1 MLPARACD
9 VVSAGVALA
18 CQEAGTGELVVL
30 LHGLG
35 SRGADWEQQQRALSG
50 AYRVLTPDLRG
61 HGESP
66 HPPGSWSMADF
77 ARDVAVLLRQ
87 RSTEP
92 VHLVG
97 LSLGGMVAF
106 QLLADHPD
114 LVRSAVIV
122 NSGPAFPGRTLLG
135 RLLIWSRLLLVRW
148 KGLPA
153 LGDTIAR
160 RLFPKPD
167 QHEMRRRFMAGF
179 VRNDPGSYARTL
191 KAIQRFDVAGASRRI
206 RVPVLAISGDRDY
219 TPVDAKA
226 AWVRDIPGG
235 RLQVIPDSGH
245 ATPVDQP
252 DALNAA
258 LLQFLASTRTST

>member
-1 MLPARACD
+1 
-9 VVSAGVALA
+9 
-18 CQEAGTGELVVL
+18 
-30 LHGLG
+30 
-35 SRGADWEQQQRALSG
+35 
-50 AYRVLTPDLRG
+50 
-61 HGESP
+61 
-66 HPPGSWSMADF
+66 MADVSG
-77 ARDVAVLLRQ
+77 DVAALLRD
-87 RSTEP
+87 RATGP
-92 VHLVG
+92 AHLVG

-122 NSGPAFPGRTLLG
+122 NSGPAFPGRTVMG
-135 RLLIWSRLLLVRW
+135 RVLIWSRLLLLRW

-153 LGDTIAR
+153 LGATIAR
-160 RLFPKPD
+160 RLFPKPE
-167 QHEMRRRFMAGF
+167 QQALQRQFLEGF
-179 VRNDPGSYARTL
+179 VRNDAGSYARTL
-191 KAIQRFDVAGASRRI
+191 RAIQHFDVGAFAGRI

-226 AWVRDIPGG
+226 AWVRGIPGA

-258 LLQFLASTRTST
+258 LLEFLASIRTRS

>member
-1 MLPARACD
+1 
-9 VVSAGVALA
+9 VVRPIVALA
-18 CQEAGTGELVVL
+18 CQDSGTGEPVVL

-35 SRGADWEQQQRALSG
+35 SRGADWDLQQRALSG
-50 AYRVLTPDLRG
+50 QYRVLALDLRG

-66 HPPGSWSMADF
+66 HPTGAWEMADF
-77 ARDVAVLLRQ
+77 AEDVAALLRE
-87 RSTEP
+87 RGTGP
-92 VHLVG
+92 AHLVG

-135 RLLIWSRLLLVRW
+135 RLLIWSRLLLLRW

-153 LGDTIAR
+153 LGNTIAR
-160 RLFPKPD
+160 RLFPKPEQQD
-167 QHEMRRRFMAGF
+167 MQRRFMAGF

-191 KAIQRFDVAGASRRI
+191 RAIQQFDVAAAARRI

-219 TPVDAKA
+219 TPVEAKA
-226 AWVRDIPGG
+226 AWVRGIPGA
-235 RLQVIPDSGH
+235 RLLAIPDSGH
-245 ATPVDQP
+245 ATPIDQP
-252 DALNAA
+252 DALNVA